1 MHASLLALTGS
12 GREEAR
18 GTPARYKRGM
28 RLANSACETAV
39 CPNCA
44 HSAASIATP
53 TSEITVDMPVLSPS
67 VLVAEDNEDIRE
79 LVSHQL
85 RRMGIDVIVAEDG
98 RRALD
103 LALAAR
109 PTLVLMD
116 MDMPVMSGFDAVA
129 ALRAQGYTGQIY
141 ALTAYQ
147 DGPEADR
154 ALASGCDALL
164 GKPIRSERL
173 RNHVAQ
179 ALGCSAEAPRA

>member
-1 MHASLLALTGS
+1 MH
-12 GREEAR
+12 
-18 GTPARYKRGM
+18 
-28 RLANSACETAV
+28 
-39 CPNCA
+39 
-44 HSAASIATP
+44 
-53 TSEITVDMPVLSPS
+53 LSQPS
-67 VLVAEDNEDIRE
+67 VLIAEDNEDIRE

-85 RRMGIDVIVAEDG
+85 RRMGVEVMVAEDG

-103 LALAAR
+103 IALATR

-129 ALRAQGYTGQIY
+129 ALRAHGYTGQIY

-164 GKPIRSERL
+164 GKPIRSDRL
-173 RNHVAQ
+173 RSRVAQ
-179 ALGCSAEAPRA
+179 ALGRSPEGPAV

>member
-1 MHASLLALTGS
+1 MH
-12 GREEAR
+12 
-18 GTPARYKRGM
+18 
-28 RLANSACETAV
+28 
-39 CPNCA
+39 
-44 HSAASIATP
+44 
-53 TSEITVDMPVLSPS
+53 LSQPS
-67 VLVAEDNEDIRE
+67 VLIAEDNEDIRE

-85 RRMGIDVIVAEDG
+85 RRMGVEVMVAEDG

-103 LALAAR
+103 IALATR

-164 GKPIRSERL
+164 GKPIRSDRL
-173 RNHVAQ
+173 RSRVAQ
-179 ALGCSAEAPRA
+179 ALGRSPEGPAV

>member
-1 MHASLLALTGS
+1 MRDGCVPSLCLVPTGVATTAPGDYHLMH
-12 GREEAR
+12 
-18 GTPARYKRGM
+18 
-28 RLANSACETAV
+28 
-39 CPNCA
+39 
-44 HSAASIATP
+44 
-53 TSEITVDMPVLSPS
+53 LSQPS
-67 VLVAEDNEDIRE
+67 VLIAEDNEDIRE

-85 RRMGIDVIVAEDG
+85 RRMGVEVMVAEDG

-103 LALAAR
+103 IALATR

-164 GKPIRSERL
+164 GKPIRSDRL
-173 RNHVAQ
+173 RSRVAQ
-179 ALGCSAEAPRA
+179 ALGRSPEGPAV

>member
-1 MHASLLALTGS
+1 MGS
-12 GREEAR
+12 
-18 GTPARYKRGM
+18 
-28 RLANSACETAV
+28 
-39 CPNCA
+39 
-44 HSAASIATP
+44 
-53 TSEITVDMPVLSPS
+53 SPLS

-85 RRMGIDVIVAEDG
+85 RRMGILVLLAADG

-103 LALAAR
+103 LALAER

-129 ALRAQGYTGQIY
+129 ALRARGYRGSIF

-147 DGPEADR
+147 DGPEAER
-154 ALASGCDALL
+154 ALSSGCDALL
-164 GKPIRSERL
+164 GKPITSERL

-179 ALGCSAEAPRA
+179 ALARAAAGGVR

>member
-1 MHASLLALTGS
+1 MH
-12 GREEAR
+12 
-18 GTPARYKRGM
+18 
-28 RLANSACETAV
+28 
-39 CPNCA
+39 
-44 HSAASIATP
+44 
-53 TSEITVDMPVLSPS
+53 LSQPS
-67 VLVAEDNEDIRE
+67 VLIAEDNEDIRE

-85 RRMGIDVIVAEDG
+85 RRMGVEVMVAEDG
-98 RRALD
+98 QRALD
-103 LALAAR
+103 LALATR

-164 GKPIRSERL
+164 GKPIRSDRL
-173 RNHVAQ
+173 RSHVAH
-179 ALGCSAEAPRA
+179 ALGRSSGAPTV